1 MPFKGIPLSRQNT
14 TSRSQ
19 FSLGRTNACS
29 RLYSGLASLV
39 LFHPDYTVGSGI
51 APDLLP
57 SAETEALAG
66 SRQSRIP
73 PVGNYTPP

>member
-1 MPFKGIPLSRQNT
+1 MPFKGNPLSRQNT
-14 TSRSQ
+14 TLRSQ
-19 FSLGRTNACS
+19 FSLGRTNARALLTKGS
-29 RLYSGLASLV
+29 ASLV

-66 SRQSRIP
+66 SRLCRIP
-73 PVGNYTPP
+73 PVGSS